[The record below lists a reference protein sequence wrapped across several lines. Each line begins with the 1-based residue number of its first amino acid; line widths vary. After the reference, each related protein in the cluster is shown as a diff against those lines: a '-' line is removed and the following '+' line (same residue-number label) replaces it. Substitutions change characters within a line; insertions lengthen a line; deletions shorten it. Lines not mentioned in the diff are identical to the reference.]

1 MFTKSNPLISII
13 TSARNESE
21 GIPNLM
27 RYISVL
33 NGSCNSEV
41 EFIVIDN
48 NSTDNSHQIMRRECH
63 HIPNVKIFRL
73 ESSKSFQEGV
83 QFGINVASSKNIVL
97 FPSDLQHPV
106 EDCIVLLKAFEDALK
121 TNERIAIFTRRV
133 RLDGFRNRMRG
144 RIYRIIIK
152 FLCPVLLS
160 DPSSPLKAFTL
171 NEGLIPKSSKF
182 LVFDIEFQYNWLKT
196 GETYREIDSF
206 FVPRRTGKSNFSLNV
221 REILSC
227 LAYVRRLNTRDQ
239 RS

>member
-1 MFTKSNPLISII
+1 MQTKSRPRMSII

-33 NGSCNSEV
+33 NGACNFEV

-48 NSTDNSHQIMRRECH
+48 NSTDNSHERMLREFI

-73 ESSKSFQEGV
+73 EDSKSFQEGIK
-83 QFGINVASSKNIVL
+83 FAINLASSKNIVM

-106 EDCIVLLKAFEDALK
+106 EDCIVLINTFEDALK
-121 TNERIAIFTRRV
+121 TNEKIAIFTRRV
-133 RLDGFRNRMRG
+133 RLDGFRNRIRG
-144 RIYRIIIK
+144 RIYRLLIK
-152 FLCPVLLS
+152 SINPSLLS

-171 NEGLIPKSSKF
+171 KEGLIPKSSKF
-182 LVFDIEFQYNWLKT
+182 LVFDIEFQYNWLKS
-196 GETYREIDSF
+196 GDAHREIDSF
-206 FVPRRTGKSNFSLNV
+206 FVPRRTGESNFSVNV

-227 LAYVRRLNTRDQ
+227 LAYVRRLNMSHRIM
-239 RS
+239 